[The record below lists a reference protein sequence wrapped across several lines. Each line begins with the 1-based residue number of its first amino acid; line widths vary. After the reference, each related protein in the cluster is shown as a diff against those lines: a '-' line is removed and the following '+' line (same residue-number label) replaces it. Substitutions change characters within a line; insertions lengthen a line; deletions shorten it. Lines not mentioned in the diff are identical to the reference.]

1 MRNVQVAWMPAFTSA
16 AFLGV
21 ILLSSG
27 GCANQQANVQKLR
40 AGYDALNARQLDA
53 AMLAADEVLAAS
65 PQQTL
70 PAEAHYLK
78 GRVFEE
84 RAITIPSSTAANFQK
99 ARTEYI
105 AALGLQHTPDLEGR
119 IRADTANVAFHQD
132 DYATAMAQWSAAYGA
147 LEKSEDKVLTLYRL
161 GCTAQRLGRW
171 DEADQYFAAVQQAVG
186 GSDLG
191 KRAAEKKGARG
202 FVVQLATFAEAKQ
215 ADAVVTDLRKQN
227 LSAQHLVDQA
237 NGGVHLVRVGT
248 YGSYAQAKSV
258 KDRFAGVYSSAMILP

>member
-1 MRNVQVAWMPAFTSA
+1 MRNVQVAWMPA
-16 AFLGV
+16 AFLGA
-21 ILLSSG
+21 ILLCGG
-27 GCANQQANVQKLR
+27 GCASQQTNVQKLR
-40 AGYDALNARQLDA
+40 AGYDALSARQLDA

-84 RAITIPSSTAANFQK
+84 KAMTIPGSMAGNLQK

-105 AALGLQHTPDLEGR
+105 AALGLAHTPDLDGR

-132 DYATAMAQWSAAYGA
+132 DYGTAMEQWAAAYEK
-147 LEKSEDKVLTLYRL
+147 LEKPQDKVLTLYRI

-171 DEADQYFAAVQQAVG
+171 DEADQYFGSVMQAVG
-186 GSDLG
+186 GSELG

-202 FVVQLATFAEAKQ
+202 FVVQLATFAEGKQ
-215 ADAVVTDLRKQN
+215 ADAAVADLRKQN
-227 LSAQHLVDQA
+227 LAAQHLLDPG
-237 NGGVHLVRVGT
+237 NRNLHLVRVGS

-258 KDRFAGVYSSAMILP
+258 KDRFAGVYSSAVILP

>member
-1 MRNVQVAWMPAFTSA
+1 MRNVQVAWMPA

-21 ILLSSG
+21 ILVSCGG
-27 GCANQQANVQKLR
+27 GCANQQANVTKLR
-40 AGYDALNARQLDA
+40 SGYDALNARQLDT
-53 AMLAADEVLAAS
+53 AMLAADEVLAAQ

-70 PAEAHYLK
+70 PAEAHYLR

-84 RAITIPSSTAANFQK
+84 RAITLPATTAGNLQK

-105 AALGLQHTPDLEGR
+105 AALGLPHTLDLDGR

-132 DYATAMAQWSAAYGA
+132 DYKTAMEQWSAAYGK
-147 LEKSEDKVLTLYRL
+147 LDKPEDKVLTLYRL
-161 GCTAQRLGRW
+161 GCTAQRLGQW
-171 DEADQYFAAVQQAVG
+171 EEADQYFASVQQSVG

-215 ADAVVTDLRKQN
+215 ADAAVVDLRKQN
-227 LSAQHLVDQA
+227 LAAQHLVDPG
-237 NGGVHLVRVGT
+237 NRGLHLVRVGT

-258 KDRFAGVYSSAMILP
+258 RDRFAGVYTTAMILP